1 VKESLGDYDESLM
14 CLDVGCGY
22 GAIVPDLLDAG
33 VRAEQIYGLDL
44 SAEMIRNAE
53 TMYAGGGPTFEVAS
67 FYDFTTN
74 GPRWSKKH
82 VGAIIFCSSLHDLPD
97 IPAAIRHAA
106 SLLHQHPVTPSSTSS
121 LCRPRYLVLV
131 HAQGAQHVV
140 TQMHANP
147 VLVPRPLPD
156 ETELR
161 DLAAQCGMRLVVAP
175 AAPATP
181 RDVAEGYLAV
191 LETLPIGE
199 AAAMP
204 PPPPPS

>member
-1 VKESLGDYDESLM
+1 M
-14 CLDVGCGY
+14 CCLDVGCGY

-33 VRAEQIYGLDL
+33 LRADQIHGLDL
-44 SAEMIRNAE
+44 SAEMIRNAK
-53 TMYAGGGPTFEVAS
+53 TMYAGGPTFEVAS
-67 FYDFTTN
+67 FYDFTN
-74 GPRWSKKH
+74 GPRLSKH

-106 SLLHQHPVTPSSTSS
+106 SLLHQHPVTPSTPSTS

-140 TQMHANP
+140 AQMHANP

-161 DLAAQCGMRLVVAP
+161 DLAARCGMRLVVAP

-191 LETLPIGE
+191 LETLSIGE
-199 AAAMP
+199 AGAATMP
-204 PPPPPS
+204 PPPPQS

>member
-1 VKESLGDYDESLM
+1 M

-33 VRAEQIYGLDL
+33 VRADQIHGLDL

-67 FYDFTTN
+67 FYDFKN
-74 GPRWSKKH
+74 DPRLSKNI
-82 VGAIIFCSSLHDLPD
+82 GAIIFCSSLHDLPD

-106 SLLHQHPVTPSSTSS
+106 SLLHQHLATRSASSTSS

-191 LETLPIGE
+191 LETLTTGE
-199 AAAMP
+199 AAAAARP
-204 PPPPPS
+204 PPQS